1 MTTSPNTTPVSATTA
16 LNPLLASDRL
26 VFRSALDHLNDALKA
41 DWQVFLRRNVLDS
54 PEALEF
60 GHHAAEAWAAC
71 LAAMRKVRD
80 TDAAH
85 ADLRAAAVELIQTTP
100 GFYPHASELRAC
112 KQALRPLAHKHQHED
127 VGLHDLL
134 NEAYLLTWVHEEN
147 ISHLQPPVRL

>member
-1 MTTSPNTTPVSATTA
+1 MTTSPNTTPSACATA
-16 LNPLLASDRL
+16 LNSLLAADRV
-26 VFRSALDHLNDALKA
+26 VFRKSLDHLQDALKA
-41 DWQVFLRRNVLDS
+41 DWQVFLRRKMLET
-54 PEALEF
+54 PEALEL
-60 GHHAAEAWAAC
+60 GHQAAAAWAAC
-71 LAAMRKVRD
+71 LGALREVRD

-134 NEAYLLTWVHEEN
+134 NEAFLLTWVHEEN
-147 ISHLQPPVRL
+147 ISHLQPPVRI